1 MNRPNRRTSLQAFIV
16 AALALVVC
24 LCACGKLPHETT
36 ETSRAYHHLVILGD
50 PHLPG
55 RDLENKK
62 HVLEKINSW
71 DDVEMVIAV
80 GDICE
85 YFGTDAEYAA
95 AKEFFSILH
104 KPLYSIAGNHDY
116 IYESSVEPNSKRLS
130 MGSQATQQAKLGQ
143 FRKTFGLT
151 HHFYS
156 RNVGGYLLVF
166 LSTDHL
172 NYLSGMSEQEI
183 AWLRSELGE
192 NLKTPTI
199 IIFHGPLKGT
209 LRDYK
214 RFVNTPNYIAQPTE
228 TIHEILMNNPQVF
241 LWVSGHTHTPPLEES
256 YASPVNVY
264 AGQVTNIHNKDM
276 NSGTIWT
283 NSLYLYPDR
292 VVVKT
297 FNHQEEIWLPAFDR
311 TITLPNP
318 EAALC
323 SHSRYSINPVSSQFF
338 CVSASSTK

>member
-1 MNRPNRRTSLQAFIV
+1 M
-16 AALALVVC
+16 
-24 LCACGKLPHETT
+24 
-36 ETSRAYHHLVILGD
+36 VILGD

-55 RDLENKK
+55 KDLENKK

-71 DDVEMVIAV
+71 EDVEMVIAV

-85 YFGTDAEYAA
+85 YFGTDAEYTA
-95 AKEFFSILH
+95 AKEFFSVLH
-104 KPLYSIAGNHDY
+104 KPLYPIASNHDY
-116 IYESSVEPNSKRLS
+116 IYESPGEPNSKRLS
-130 MGSQATQQAKLGQ
+130 MGSPATQHAKLRQ
-143 FRKTFGLT
+143 FCKTFGLT
-151 HHFYS
+151 HYFYS

-166 LSTDHL
+166 LSADHP
-172 NYLSGMSEQEI
+172 NHLSGMSEQEI
-183 AWLRSELGE
+183 TWLRSELGK
-192 NLKTPTI
+192 NSKTPTI

-214 RFVNTPNYIAQPTE
+214 RFVNTPNYIAQPAE

-311 TITLPNP
+311 TITLPKP
-318 EAALC
+318 
-323 SHSRYSINPVSSQFF
+323 
-338 CVSASSTK
+338 